1 MLWYRNSVNLVRN
14 RRFDS
19 SGGRASLGDDR
30 NQTMHSREGK
40 LPRPRAPAGGMNIRP
55 TPHASVS
62 TMRVQLFRL
71 KPNRI
76 SLIRNKKMGAAD
88 AVACQPSAPFPRSA
102 LLVFSVVATPL
113 VITQDNEGRLNF
125 SHLAVTTPHARQLT
139 DPFRPTWRTPLVN
152 HSPTSGIGNAE
163 SRRASHGRKSLRSAT
178 LSDWWPPK

>member
-1 MLWYRNSVNLVRN
+1 MVPQFGEPRAKPTLRQQ
-14 RRFDS
+14 RRQGQPWRRPQPDDEFTGRQAAS
-19 SGGRASLGDDR
+19 TPRASGQ
-30 NQTMHSREGK
+30 NEHWGPPM
-40 LPRPRAPAGGMNIRP
+40 
-55 TPHASVS
+55 ASVS

-125 SHLAVTTPHARQLT
+125 SNLTVTTPHARQLT